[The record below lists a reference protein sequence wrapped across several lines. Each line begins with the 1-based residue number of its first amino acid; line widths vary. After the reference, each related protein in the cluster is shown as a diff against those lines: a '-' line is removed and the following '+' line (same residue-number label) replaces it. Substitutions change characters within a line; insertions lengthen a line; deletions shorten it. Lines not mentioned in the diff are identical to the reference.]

1 MQALRNTLNGYCGGL
16 NENDS
21 QRLMCLNIWPPVG
34 GTFREGLGGLVEG
47 GVSLRADFDSHFPS
61 ALCLLLVDQ
70 DMSSQHVF
78 APSTYTLIL
87 LNHNPMKFLLY
98 VALVIVLYPTIEK

>member
-1 MQALRNTLNGYCGGL
+1 M
-16 NENDS
+16 
-21 QRLMCLNIWPPVG
+21 NIWCPVS
-34 GTFREGLGGLVEG
+34 GTVREGLGGLVGG

-78 APSTYTLIL
+78 APSTYILIL